1 MMADTLNARQMTV
14 LFRALSDPRRL
25 AILSDLAKR
34 DAPARVSDLT
44 SCCGIDFSG
53 VSRHLKILRDAGLV
67 TSEKRGRETL
77 YALQSEPLATALE
90 KAAKAF
96 RRP

>member
-1 MMADTLNARQMTV
+1 MVEALNTEQMTA

-53 VSRHLKILRDAGLV
+53 VSRHLKTLRDDGLV
-67 TSEKRGRETL
+67 TAEKRGRETL
-77 YALQSEPLATALE
+77 YRLQSESLATLLE
-90 KAAKAF
+90 TTAKGL
-96 RRP
+96 RGV